1 MLTGKDFVERWKA
14 KTQEKGDEASEEAA
28 ASAFLEALRTLNGS
42 ERVIQ
47 NIKNECLPMRKK
59 LTKLLAKEITESG
72 DQGRGISKMYS

>member
-1 MLTGKDFVERWKA
+1 MERWKA

-28 ASAFLEALRTLNGS
+28 ASAFLEALRTLNES

-47 NIKNECLPMRKK
+47 KIKSECLPMRKK

-72 DQGRGISKMYS
+72 DQGRGIYLKCACS